1 MAMRP
6 RIYMIST
13 GRRGVA

>member
-1 MAMRP
+1 MAMLSG
-6 RIYMIST
+6 IYMIST